1 MIKNRVFVSIPIAG
15 ILIKLPIPSYI
26 DYFIMKVVSARAS
39 DIRDIAALV
48 CENGIPGNLCE
59 RTKQILPYPEIF
71 SMKLKE
77 RIIPEIKRKTFLN
90 NWRGI
95 FGTIKYNEEDRIKV
109 IIELEKLIKSI
120 DLLS

>member
-1 MIKNRVFVSIPIAG
+1 
-15 ILIKLPIPSYI
+15 
-26 DYFIMKVVSARAS
+26 MKVVSARAS
-39 DIRDIAALV
+39 DIRDIVALV
-48 CENGIPGNLCE
+48 CENGIPDNLCE

-71 SMKLKE
+71 SMKLKK

-90 NWRGI
+90 SWRDI